1 MADRR
6 YYDPRQLDHHLS
18 SNSRHPFPEH
28 SSPPQHHR
36 QQSSPSYVLQSAPPP
51 LPSASPAGG
60 TRRAD
65 YSMAG
70 GSSTTSSTSHRS
82 SRPWEGDTE
91 GHAHIAS
98 SPAYH
103 RSPLARTSQ
112 PHAFQGDMDF
122 SDADFS
128 RPHGQLAPSLH
139 RNGREHRHVG
149 MDSDEDDAMYDKRP
163 RRENSNV
170 SLGASLVCVLS
181 TDSARFGSL
190 DFTCIAPGGGRRQR
204 RRVMMMM
211 MIFRCALLSETR
223 TLARHTSWAEH
234 LRHISIQMR
243 HAGAFAR
250 THSRA
255 HTLPRGASL
264 PSLHSLA
271 GAHRRAGAFLRSHP
285 PVLRLDAHIS
295 HTPLANRLL
304 TAPPSSFHRRY
315 PSPRLYVSPLT
326 TPTATRSAIAV
337 VYASTILDTA
347 VVPP

>member
-1 MADRR
+1 
-6 YYDPRQLDHHLS
+6 
-18 SNSRHPFPEH
+18 
-28 SSPPQHHR
+28 
-36 QQSSPSYVLQSAPPP
+36 
-51 LPSASPAGG
+51 
-60 TRRAD
+60 
-65 YSMAG
+65 MAG

-223 TLARHTSWAEH
+223 TFARHTSWAEH

-271 GAHRRAGAFLRSHP
+271 GAHRRAGAFLRSYP
-285 PVLRLDAHIS
+285 PVLRLDAHLTHASCEPIADC
-295 HTPLANRLL
+295 TTFFIPPPLPL
-304 TAPPSSFHRRY
+304 PPSLRVSSHYPYRHSFGHRSGLRQHDPRY
-315 PSPRLYVSPLT
+315 SRRTTVAITRPST
-326 TPTATRSAIAV
+326 TDRVYPTGKSTNVVLCRGAMTMRAV
-337 VYASTILDTA
+337 VRPAAAPVLF
-347 VVPP
+347 VPARRRLPLPRSRS